1 MIPSKRQHP
10 IARAI
15 VLMAFSTVLFA
26 MMAVVIRLAS
36 KTQHPF
42 EIAFFRNLFGLMFTL
57 PLLVRHGPGLFKTQK
72 LPLYLLRCAIGTIGM
87 MAGFWAIVNLPLAQ
101 AVALSYST
109 PIFVTIGAVLVLGE
123 VVRARRWIAVLIGFV
138 GVIILLHPSPDS
150 FNAASLVALLAAVMS
165 ASVAISIKFLT
176 RTERPDAI
184 VLYTTLLWVPMSL
197 VPALMVWQWPS
208 GITWLWLVLAGLFG
222 TVAHLCWTR
231 ALHLGEASMLT
242 PISFLQ
248 VLIVGIFGWW
258 LFDEAIDGYTVIGAL
273 IVFASSVFIA
283 YRETRL
289 AKPTITDPDVASET
303 IQR

>member
-1 MIPSKRQHP
+1 LIPSKRQHP

>member
-1 MIPSKRQHP
+1 LIPSKRQHP

-57 PLLVRHGPGLFKTQK
+57 PLLVRHGSGLFKTQK

>member
-1 MIPSKRQHP
+1 
-10 IARAI
+10 
-15 VLMAFSTVLFA
+15 
-26 MMAVVIRLAS
+26 
-36 KTQHPF
+36 
-42 EIAFFRNLFGLMFTL
+42 
-57 PLLVRHGPGLFKTQK
+57 
-72 LPLYLLRCAIGTIGM
+72 
-87 MAGFWAIVNLPLAQ
+87 
-101 AVALSYST
+101 
-109 PIFVTIGAVLVLGE
+109 
-123 VVRARRWIAVLIGFV
+123 
-138 GVIILLHPSPDS
+138 
-150 FNAASLVALLAAVMS
+150 
-165 ASVAISIKFLT
+165 
-176 RTERPDAI
+176 

-231 ALHLGEASMLT
+231 ALHLGDASMLT

-258 LFDEAIDGYTVIGAL
+258 LFDEAIDGYTVAGAL

-303 IQR
+303 LQR

>member
-138 GVIILLHPSPDS
+138 GVIILLHPSPES